1 MASRTFIF
9 LQYSLLFLTLLQST
23 HSAITLKPK
32 NTIEQ
37 KTQTPS
43 TSNTYIIQTNHLSK
57 PSRFTTLDH
66 WYASMVATNST
77 GRILHTYDTVMHG
90 FAVRL
95 TDAEARRMSRIPG
108 VFGVHRDRVYHTQ
121 TTRSPGFIGLH
132 ADFGAWPDSEFGDN
146 VIIGVVDTGISP
158 ASSSFNDSGLG
169 PVRPGWK
176 GKCVD
181 AEGFSASSCNRKL
194 VGDKVFINE
203 EDGIFTPRDKL
214 GHGTHVAST
223 AAGSKVQGANML
235 GFSQGSAS
243 GVARMARIAMY
254 KACNTLT
261 CTESAIVAAID
272 AAVSDGVDIISLSLG
287 KLQDPAFY
295 DDMVAVARFGATRRG
310 VFVVFAGGNSGP
322 IASTVSNVAPWMTTV
337 GAATTDRVFP
347 GRLRLGNGVVL
358 TGQSLYDMKAQGMNM
373 TQLETDLAPDKV
385 MGKIVVCTGME
396 GASNGFYVQRA
407 GGAGVVSV
415 DSDALFSDGVMVEA
429 YSLPGLTLSTTGRK
443 KLDAYM
449 VSAVPYPV
457 ASFSFSSHTVTGE
470 TREPMVAGFS
480 SRGPNRLAPELLK
493 PDIVAPGMNILAAWP
508 GDIQPTNEAIDLRR
522 VEYNIM
528 SGTSMACPH
537 VAGVAALIRKRD
549 RDWTPAMVRSAMMTT
564 TATLDMNGRGIVDNG
579 SDNDTTPLEA
589 GAGLVLPRLA
599 MDPGLVYDAGANDY
613 VAFLCSL
620 NYTVEQV
627 RRFEPDLASCPRT
640 PPGDAPSMVV
650 VFDGHIEARALTRT
664 LTKVSLH
671 PETYHVTTAA
681 PAGIKVVVTP
691 ATLEFKQ
698 PKEKKTYTVEFR
710 RQEGGSGKPAG
721 SWDFGYVSLEN
732 RKHRVRSPVAFLWNN

>member
-347 GRLRLGNGVVL
+347 GRLRLGNGV
-358 TGQSLYDMKAQGMNM
+358 
-373 TQLETDLAPDKV
+373 ETDLAPDKV

-449 VSAVPYPV
+449 VSAVP
-457 ASFSFSSHTVTGE
+457 FSSDTVTGE
-470 TREPMVAGFS
+470 TRAPMVAGFS
-480 SRGPNRLAPELLK
+480 SRGPNPLAPELLK
-493 PDIVAPGMNILAAWP
+493 PDVVAPGVNILAAWP
-508 GDIQPTNEAIDLRR
+508 GDLSPTNNGIDPRR

-537 VAGVAALIRKRD
+537 VAGVAALIRKRHG
-549 RDWTPAMVRSAMMTT
+549 DWTPAMVRSAMMTT
-564 TATLDMNGRGIVDNG
+564 ADTLDMNGRGIIDNG
-579 SDNDTTPLEA
+579 SGNDTTPLEA
-589 GAGLVLPRLA
+589 GAGLVLPLLA
-599 MDPGLVYDAGANDY
+599 MDPGLVYDASANDY
-613 VAFLCSL
+613 GAFLCSL

-627 RRFEPDLASCPRT
+627 RRFVPDLASCPSS
-640 PPGDAPSMVV
+640 GD
-650 VFDGHIEARALTRT
+650 
-664 LTKVSLH
+664 
-671 PETYHVTTAA
+671 
-681 PAGIKVVVTP
+681 
-691 ATLEFKQ
+691 
-698 PKEKKTYTVEFR
+698 R
-710 RQEGGSGKPAG
+710 REGA
-721 SWDFGYVSLEN
+721 
-732 RKHRVRSPVAFLWNN
+732 